1 MLSAAEGFP
10 EFQQRFAPYV
20 EAIACVILAA
30 LFWLQHKGT
39 KAIGGVFGPVMLV
52 WFAALALLG
61 IWQVVRT
68 RRARGAQSTP
78 RNRLLTGHPNYIDPL
93 LGSIVLTI
101 TGTEALYADMGHFG
115 HRAIL
120 MPG

>member
-1 MLSAAEGFP
+1 MLSAAEGFTS
-10 EFQQRFAPYV
+10 FSSGFAPYV

-61 IWQVVRT
+61 IWQVIQNPACSRHSI
-68 RRARGAQSTP
+68 RCA
-78 RNRLLTGHPNYIDPL
+78 
-93 LGSIVLTI
+93 GS
-101 TGTEALYADMGHFG
+101 AC
-115 HRAIL
+115 
-120 MPG
+120 